1 MESVR
6 NVFKVWELTKIVKE
20 RAYRESL
27 RGKYEE
33 LKSGDV
39 ESLETE
45 WKMFRDIVNECTND
59 VCGVIRVGG
68 QRNESEW
75 WSEEVS
81 VAVAEKRR
89 AFEEWVQRRDM
100 VTYDRYR
107 EQKAVVKQRVKVAKR
122 MADWSQGERLGNNFE
137 FKKNMF
143 WRDVNWIRKGEHA
156 REEMVKDVNGQ
167 ILRYGVEVRR
177 R

>member
-6 NVFKVWELTKIVKE
+6 NVLKVWELNKIVKE
-20 RAYRESL
+20 RAYQESL

-39 ESLETE
+39 ESVETE
-45 WKMFRDIVNECTND
+45 WKMFRGTVSECTND

-75 WSEEVS
+75 WSKE
-81 VAVAEKRR
+81 VAVVGAEKRR
-89 AFEEWVQRRDM
+89 AFEEWLQRRDR

-107 EQKAVVKQRVKVAKR
+107 EQKAVVKQRVEVGKR
-122 MADWSQGERLGNNFE
+122 MADWSQGDRLENDFE
-137 FKKNMF
+137 IKKNMF
-143 WRDVNWIRKGEHA
+143 WRDVKRVRKGEQA
-156 REEMVKDVNGQ
+156 RAEMLKDVNGQ